1 MPVSSIF
8 GGLSAAAGAA
18 GNIASLFG
26 GDSKGPQL
34 ATGFK
39 KPIITPTYTFG
50 GGKLVRNNEDILNQ
64 QRRQRELIGGL
75 QGEVKPGFGRLTDT
89 GVQAIRNRAASQ
101 VGNLRAQQAQRGL
114 SGASFASDA
123 LNRLQRDYDEQENLF
138 RGQAFQAEMEAS
150 TALID
155 RDLQLTQAQT
165 QRELTELGITTDF
178 LSVVNQTQVN
188 QANIKKALTEYN
200 LVQGLSESATTGVPL
215 PGNIDTPKKKK
226 TTTIGRVGEK

>member
-1 MPVSSIF
+1 MSTNLIS
-8 GGLSAAAGAA
+8 GLGSVAGIA
-18 GNIASLFG
+18 GNVASLFG

-150 TALID
+150 TQLID

-200 LVQGLSESATTGVPL
+200 LVQGLSESVSSGEPLNTGLTT
-215 PGNIDTPKKKK
+215 TPKKKK
-226 TTTIGRVGEK
+226 TTSTGRMGEK